1 MTNPRFNL
9 HSLKELPEDLRQAIL
24 AKLSPDE
31 LAYLATDWG
40 FIGRPKQNF
49 WLTDDDYISILY
61 CTSRG
66 HGKTRTGA
74 EWVYHMAKRGYGQYG
89 TVIAPTGT
97 DLREVVI
104 EGPSGILAVCDSKR
118 DFHPTYNKASG
129 MISFPNGVKV
139 RSISAE
145 TPERVRGSNSS
156 WFWFDEICA
165 APQAQATL
173 EMLLFAN
180 RIPSKDGGPPRAL
193 YTTTP
198 KPTQVIIDLIKS
210 TKEDPKKHRL
220 ITGSI
225 FENAEN
231 LSKSALDK
239 VEELKGTR
247 LYRQEALGEVI
258 DLSEQGIVKRSQ
270 IKIWPRNV
278 KIPKLRYIVASY
290 DTAFTQR
297 QLDKKTMTV
306 DPSACTIWGL
316 VRGPNE
322 EGEFGK
328 GPYVALLYDCWE
340 EYLGFPEL
348 KKKLK
353 EDAKTKWGE
362 EGRPTDLLLIE
373 DKGSGRSIRQELEME
388 GIFAY
393 SFAPGKDDKLT
404 RLHGV
409 TPLFAAGRVYVPESH
424 KAPGEPMT
432 WAEPLIEQLTTFPH
446 AAHDDLVDTVSQVLT
461 WFRDAGALS
470 AMPPKESDTVLVD
483 KDDPKIVSAQVH
495 VSSSLSPSRDPE
507 DDDHHSRIIFGGKSI
522 RIRGR
527 GVRNPYAS

>member
-1 MTNPRFNL
+1 
-9 HSLKELPEDLRQAIL
+9 
-24 AKLSPDE
+24 
-31 LAYLATDWG
+31 
-40 FIGRPKQNF
+40 
-49 WLTDDDYISILY
+49 
-61 CTSRG
+61 
-66 HGKTRTGA
+66 
-74 EWVYHMAKRGYGQYG
+74 
-89 TVIAPTGT
+89 
-97 DLREVVI
+97 VVI
-104 EGPSGILAVCDSKR
+104 EGPSGILAVCDSKK

-129 MISFPNGVKV
+129 LISFPNGVKV
-139 RSISAE
+139 RSISCE
-145 TPERVRGSNSS
+145 TPDRVRGSNSTFA
-156 WFWFDEICA
+156 WVDEIAA
-165 APQAQATL
+165 APQAKEAL

-180 RIPSKDGGPPRAL
+180 RIPGKRGQPPKML
-193 YTTTP
+193 FTTTP
-198 KPTQVIIDLIKS
+198 KPTQVIIDLVKEC
-210 TKEDPKKHRL
+210 TKDPKRHRL
-220 ITGSI
+220 VSGSI
-225 FENAEN
+225 FENADN
-231 LSKSALDK
+231 LSSSALHK

-270 IKIWPRNV
+270 FKIWPRKV

-316 VRGPNE
+316 VRGPDE
-322 EGEFGK
+322 SGEYGK

-388 GIFAY
+388 GIFAF
-393 SFAPGKDDKLT
+393 SFSPGKDDKIT

-424 KAPGEPMT
+424 KAAGEPMT
-432 WAEPLIEQLTTFPH
+432 WVEPLIEQMTTFPH
-446 AAHDDLVDTVSQVLT
+446 AAHDDMVDTVSQVLT

-483 KDDPKIVSAQVH
+483 RDDPKIVSTQVQ
-495 VSSSLSPSRDPE
+495 VSSSTTSSREPE
-507 DDDHHSRIIFGGKSI
+507 DDDRHSRIVFGGKAI

-527 GVRNPYAS
+527 GLKNPYAQ

>member
-1 MTNPRFNL
+1 MTTPRFNL
-9 HSLKELPEDLRQAIL
+9 HSLKELPEDLRAAIL
-24 AKLSPDE
+24 SQLTKEE
-31 LAYLATDWG
+31 LAQLATDWG
-40 FIGRPKQNF
+40 FIGRPEQTF
-49 WLTDDDYISILY
+49 WLTDEDYVSILY
-61 CTSRG
+61 LTGRG
-66 HGKTRTGA
+66 WGKTRTGS
-74 EWVYHMAKRGYGQYG
+74 EWIYHMAKMAYGHYG

-118 DFHPTYNKASG
+118 DFHPNYNKASG
-129 MISFPNGVKV
+129 LISFPNGVKI

-145 TPERVRGSNSS
+145 TPDRIRGSNSTFA
-156 WFWFDEICA
+156 WVDEIAA
-165 APQAQATL
+165 APQAKEAL

-180 RIPSKDGGPPRAL
+180 RIPGKGGRPPKMFF
-193 YTTTP
+193 TTTP
-198 KPTQVIIDLIKS
+198 KPTHVIIGLVKEC
-210 TKEDPKKHRL
+210 TKDPKRHRL
-220 ITGSI
+220 VSGSI
-225 FENAEN
+225 FENADN
-231 LSKSALDK
+231 LSQSALHK

-270 IKIWPRNV
+270 FKIWPRKV

-316 VRGPNE
+316 VRGPSE
-322 EGEFGK
+322 DGEYGK

-388 GIFAY
+388 GIFAF
-393 SFAPGKDDKLT
+393 SFSPGKDDKIT

-424 KAPGEPMT
+424 KAAGEPMT
-432 WAEPLIEQLTTFPH
+432 WVEPLIEQMTTFPH
-446 AAHDDLVDTVSQVLT
+446 AAHDDMVDTVSQVLT

-483 KDDPKIVSAQVH
+483 RDDPKIVSTQVQ
-495 VSSSLSPSRDPE
+495 VSSSTVSSREPE
-507 DDDHHSRIIFGGKSI
+507 DDDRHSRIVFGGKAI

-527 GVRNPYAS
+527 GLKNPYAQ